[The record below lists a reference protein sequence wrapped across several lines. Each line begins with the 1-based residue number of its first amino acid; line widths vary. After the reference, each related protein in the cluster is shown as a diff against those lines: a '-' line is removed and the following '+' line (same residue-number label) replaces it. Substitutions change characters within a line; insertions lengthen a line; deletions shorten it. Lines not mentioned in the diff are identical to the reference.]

1 MKLIVTIDTE
11 EDDWGSYHRT
21 GHTLRNIEK
30 IPSIQ
35 NIFDKYNVKPT
46 YLITYPV
53 ATDVRARSILKEI
66 LDEGRCEIG
75 SHCHPWNTPPF
86 EEETNEYNSMLCN
99 LPPALQY
106 RKLEALHSEIV
117 KTFKA
122 EPTSFR
128 AGRWGFSKS
137 VAENILKLGYKVDSS
152 VTPFCDW
159 SDYYGPDFSEA
170 PTQPTFL
177 INHNCSSSDLDEG
190 LIEIPA
196 TVGFLQ
202 KNFSF
207 CNKLLK
213 KLKSK
218 ALRPFRIIGILYWLK
233 LLNLIWLSPELN
245 SGKEMQ
251 HLSCTCK
258 KLGYQ
263 FINMMFHSTSL
274 MPGQSPFVQNESDL
288 ETFITDI
295 EFLLAFASAD
305 GMRFTSLSEAGE
317 VYRKISAQ
325 K

>member
-1 MKLIVTIDTE
+1 
-11 EDDWGSYHRT
+11 
-21 GHTLRNIEK
+21 
-30 IPSIQ
+30 
-35 NIFDKYNVKPT
+35 
-46 YLITYPV
+46 
-53 ATDVRARSILKEI
+53 
-66 LDEGRCEIG
+66 
-75 SHCHPWNTPPF
+75 
-86 EEETNEYNSMLCN
+86 MLYN

-117 KTFKA
+117 NTFKV

-170 PTQPTFL
+170 STQPTFL

-218 ALRPFRIIGILYWLK
+218 TLRPFRIIGILYRLK

-245 SGKEMQ
+245 NGEEMR
-251 HLSCTCK
+251 HLSNTCK

-274 MPGQSPFVQNESDL
+274 MPGQSPFVQNEFDL
-288 ETFITDI
+288 GTFITEI
-295 EFLLAFASAD
+295 EFLLTFASAD
-305 GMRFTSLSEAGE
+305 GMKFTSLSEAGE